1 MTCHSLSHAGSSL
14 TSHLHILPPEIH
26 RSGHFLLDRERARFW
41 YPNRPKLGVRGFA
54 TEWISPCKRRYRREG
69 FSADGKSP
77 SRSGIPQGCCRG
89 IPRKHPLHHKPLGSG
104 GLDARPSATSAVAET
119 GGLGWRASGQHPL
132 RHTMAGC
139 LDCRC
144 TSSRILRIRRAP
156 VTAGRGFSFMR
167 DFIFWPT
174 ATKTATRPK

>member
-1 MTCHSLSHAGSSL
+1 MDVRQMNEAKRHSRFEPSMTCHSLSHAGSSL

-89 IPRKHPLHHKPLGSG
+89 IPRKHPLHHKPLGERRPGCETFCVFGSG
-104 GLDARPSATSAVAET
+104 GNWRARVAGERPTSAAT
-119 GGLGWRASGQHPL
+119 HHGWLS
-132 RHTMAGC
+132 
-139 LDCRC
+139 
-144 TSSRILRIRRAP
+144 
-156 VTAGRGFSFMR
+156 
-167 DFIFWPT
+167 
-174 ATKTATRPK
+174 